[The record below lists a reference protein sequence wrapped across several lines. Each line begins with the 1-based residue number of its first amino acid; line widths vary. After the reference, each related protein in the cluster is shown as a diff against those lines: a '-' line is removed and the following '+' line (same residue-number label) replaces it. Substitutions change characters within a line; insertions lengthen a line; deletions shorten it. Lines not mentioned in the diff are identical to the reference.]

1 MFPRSMTS
9 TAPARHSLDALLRP
23 SSVAVIGASNDRT
36 RIGGRPIRYLQ
47 DAGFAGRVYP
57 VNPRHAEVQGLAA
70 LPDIAA
76 VPEAVDLAIVAVPA
90 PRVVETVEACAARGV
105 RAALVFSA
113 GFAEMGAD
121 GRRLQDRLG
130 AIAAA
135 SGMRIVG
142 PNCLG
147 VYNSELGAYATFS
160 TTLEDGYPKPGGV
173 ALVSQSG
180 AYGSH
185 LSLLARKRN
194 IDIRYWVTTGNEA
207 DVTVPEVLGW
217 LAEQDDVSV
226 IMAHAEGVTD
236 RDALLRALR
245 TARARGKPVVFQKV
259 GITEV
264 GARAVQSHT
273 ASLAGAD
280 AVYEA
285 AFRQFGAYRARDTDE
300 MLDIAYAARFG
311 VFPASP
317 RVALVSI
324 SGGVG
329 VQMADAAVGFG
340 LDVAPLRETAQARL
354 KASLPYAS
362 PRNPVDITAQAFN
375 QVDLIGDNLGI
386 VFEERQHDAVV
397 AFFTYVAAADGMVEP
412 VRRAIEG
419 AHARRPECLLVLSIV
434 ASREVVREYEAI
446 GCPVFEDPT
455 RAVRAVA
462 ALHRFATI
470 FAEHAGRPTV
480 GPGGESTGARD
491 GGPAHGTA
499 APAPPASAVRPEMPG
514 ARTLRQDAQGSAEPD
529 PQSEDVP
536 ADTPA
541 DGPAA
546 PAPPDSTARPGGSP
560 ADAPVGAPPDGTAAT
575 PDAAPPASAGLAV
588 EGQGR
593 AGVEL
598 PRGPISE
605 RQAKRLLADA
615 GIPVVEE
622 ELARSAGEAARIA
635 ARFGRP
641 VAVKLCAP
649 GILHKTELGGVVLD
663 VATPEEARRAYDA
676 VTSRARAA
684 HPASAVEGALVSPMI
699 TGCVETILG
708 VRNDPTFG
716 AVVMFGLGGTL
727 VEVIE
732 DVTFRVAPFDAA
744 EARRMIAETRAG
756 RVLRGV
762 RGRGP
767 YDVAALAT
775 ALVRLSSFAAAH
787 GNRIDSAEVN
797 PFVVLPEGHGALALD
812 AVIVPRRPS

>member
-1 MFPRSMTS
+1 MTN
-9 TAPARHSLDALLRP
+9 TAPQRHSLDALLRP
-23 SSVAVIGASNDRT
+23 ASIAVIGASSDPT
-36 RIGGRPIRYLQ
+36 RIGGRPIRYLR
-47 DAGFAGRVYP
+47 DARYGGRIYP
-57 VNPRHAEVQGLAA
+57 VNPRHAEVQGLTAFSR
-70 LPDIAA
+70 IAD
-76 VPEAVDLAIVAVPA
+76 VPEAPDLAIVAVPA
-90 PRVVETVEACAARGV
+90 PGVVETVEACAARGV

-121 GRRLQDRLG
+121 GRRQQDRLG
-130 AIAAA
+130 AVATAT
-135 SGMRIVG
+135 GMRIVG

-160 TTLEDGYPKPGGV
+160 STIEDGYPTPGGV

-194 IDIRYWVTTGNEA
+194 IDIRYWVTTGNEV
-207 DVTVPEVLGW
+207 DVSVPEVLGW
-217 LAEQDDVSV
+217 LAEQDDVAV

-259 GITEV
+259 GVTEI

-280 AVYEA
+280 PVYEA
-285 AFRQFGAYRARDTDE
+285 AFRQFGVHRARDTDE

-311 VFPASP
+311 RFPATP

-340 LDVAPLRETAQARL
+340 LDVAPLGEAAQARL
-354 KASLPYAS
+354 KAALPYAS

-375 QVDLIGDNLGI
+375 QIDLIGDNLGI
-386 VFEERQHDAVV
+386 VFEERRHDAVV

-412 VRRAIEG
+412 VRRAIEA

-434 ASREVVREYEAI
+434 APPEVVRQYEAT

-462 ALHRFATI
+462 ALHRFARS
-470 FAEHAGRPTV
+470 FAEHAERPTV
-480 GPGGESTGARD
+480 GPGEEAAGARAA
-491 GGPAHGTA
+491 GLVGRTS
-499 APAPPASAVRPEMPG
+499 APAPPESAARPD
-514 ARTLRQDAQGSAEPD
+514 DAAADPD
-529 PQSEDVP
+529 L
-536 ADTPA
+536 
-541 DGPAA
+541 
-546 PAPPDSTARPGGSP
+546 APP
-560 ADAPVGAPPDGTAAT
+560 V
-575 PDAAPPASAGLAV
+575 
-588 EGQGR
+588 
-593 AGVEL
+593 VEL
-598 PRGPISE
+598 PPGSISE
-605 RQAKRLLADA
+605 RQAKRLLAGA

-622 ELARSAGEAARIA
+622 ELARTADDAARIA
-635 ARFGRP
+635 AAFGRP

-649 GILHKTELGGVVLD
+649 GVLHKTELGGVVLN
-663 VATPEEARRAYDA
+663 VATEDG
-676 VTSRARAA
+676 VRAA
-684 HPASAVEGALVSPMI
+684 YETVTARVRATDPAAPIEGALIAPMVSGGI
-699 TGCVETILG
+699 ETILG

-716 AVVMFGLGGTL
+716 PVVMFGLGGTL
-727 VEVIE
+727 VEVID
-732 DVTFRVAPFDAA
+732 DVSFRVAPFDET
-744 EARRMIAETRAG
+744 EAGRMIAETRAG

-767 YDVAALAT
+767 YDVAALSA
-775 ALVRLSSFAAAH
+775 ALARLSAFAAAH
-787 GNRIDSAEVN
+787 GDRIDSAEVN
-797 PFVVLPEGHGALALD
+797 PFVVLPEGSGAVALD
-812 AVIVPRRPS
+812 AVILPRVALQRP

>member
-105 RAALVFSA
+105 RAAVVFSA

-121 GRRLQDRLG
+121 GRRLQERLG

-245 TARARGKPVVFQKV
+245 TARARGKPVIFQKV
-259 GITEV
+259 GVTEV

-375 QVDLIGDNLGI
+375 RVDLIGDNLGI

-434 ASREVVREYEAI
+434 ASPEVVREYEAI

-480 GPGGESTGARD
+480 GPGGESAGARD

-529 PQSEDVP
+529 PQSEGVP

-546 PAPPDSTARPGGSP
+546 PAPREFAARSDGAPAHPPVDGPAGGPPATSVASP
-560 ADAPVGAPPDGTAAT
+560 AA
-575 PDAAPPASAGLAV
+575 
-588 EGQGR
+588 
-593 AGVEL
+593 EL
-598 PRGPISE
+598 PRGSISE

-663 VATPEEARRAYDA
+663 VATPEEARRAYEA

-732 DVTFRVAPFDAA
+732 DVTFRVAPFDEA

-775 ALVRLSSFAAAH
+775 ALARLSSFAAAH
-787 GNRIDSAEVN
+787 GNRMDSAEVN